1 MKADPGYFGPDS
13 MMWKVNKEITV
24 LFGGARALLMHA
36 AHPLIAAGARQTS
49 FYQRDPWKRLIRT
62 LSLQNSVTFGTK
74 EEADE
79 SAHRINKLHEV
90 IKGTDEVSGGYYDAL
105 DHEQLL
111 WVHACLQISSIYFYE
126 KTVKKLTTEEK
137 DLYHKENTV
146 AAEMVLVDPKQMPTT
161 HEGLKQWVIEK
172 SKEKPFDKVL
182 FGLGIRFVGETVA
195 KKLAKRFGSI
205 DSLKKASLEEL
216 IQTEDIGERIAKSLV
231 AYFSDPKNQDLL
243 SQLQIFGLQLELKLT
258 TLALHSQFSGK
269 RFVVSGVFESFSR
282 EDLKKEIEDLGG
294 IIASSIS
301 SKTDYLVAGEG
312 IGPSKKAKAEQLG
325 IPLLNELEYMQ
336 LKQ

>member
-1 MKADPGYFGPDS
+1 MKGDPGYFGPQS

-90 IKGTDEVSGGYYDAL
+90 INGEDEITGGYYDAL

-126 KTVKKLTTEEK
+126 KTVKKLTVKEKNQYHEE
-137 DLYHKENTV
+137 NSI
-146 AAEMVLVDPKQMPTT
+146 AAEMVLVDRKIMPKT
-161 HEGLKQWVIEK
+161 HEELKNWVIEK
-172 SKEKPFDKVL
+172 SKEK
-182 FGLGIRFVGETVA
+182 
-195 KKLAKRFGSI
+195 
-205 DSLKKASLEEL
+205 
-216 IQTEDIGERIAKSLV
+216 
-231 AYFSDPKNQDLL
+231 
-243 SQLQIFGLQLELKLT
+243 
-258 TLALHSQFSGK
+258 
-269 RFVVSGVFESFSR
+269 
-282 EDLKKEIEDLGG
+282 
-294 IIASSIS
+294 
-301 SKTDYLVAGEG
+301 DYLVLTDVAIDVADIINGGPVPRHIKPIWPFIAFTAFNTLPPEFKNIYG
-312 IGPSKKAKAEQLG
+312 IKETKFKTA
-325 IPLLNELEYMQ
+325 LLNFNLYF
-336 LKQ
+336 LKYSRPFLPPFFRLIAPARWAKQRLTRNPNLSFKDKSKLL

>member
-1 MKADPGYFGPDS
+1 MKADPGYFGPNS

-90 IKGTDEVSGGYYDAL
+90 INGNDEITGGYYDAL

-126 KTVKKLTTEEK
+126 KTVRKLSEDEK
-137 DLYHKENTV
+137 NQYHRENSV
-146 AAEMVLVDPKQMPTT
+146 AAKMVLVDDKLMPKT
-161 HEGLKQWVIEK
+161 HDGLKQWVIQKSNEK
-172 SKEKPFDKVL
+172 
-182 FGLGIRFVGETVA
+182 
-195 KKLAKRFGSI
+195 
-205 DSLKKASLEEL
+205 
-216 IQTEDIGERIAKSLV
+216 
-231 AYFSDPKNQDLL
+231 
-243 SQLQIFGLQLELKLT
+243 
-258 TLALHSQFSGK
+258 
-269 RFVVSGVFESFSR
+269 
-282 EDLKKEIEDLGG
+282 
-294 IIASSIS
+294 
-301 SKTDYLVAGEG
+301 DYLVLTDVAEDVAEIINGGPVPRHIKPIWPFIAFTAFNTLPKEFKNIYG
-312 IGPSKKAKAEQLG
+312 IKETKYKNILLNFNLYLLKLSR
-325 IPLLNELEYMQ
+325 PLLPPFFRLIAPARWA
-336 LKQ
+336 KQRLTKNPNLTFKDKSRLL

>member
-1 MKADPGYFGPDS
+1 MKGDPGYFGPQS

-90 IKGTDEVSGGYYDAL
+90 IKGEDEVTGGYYDAL

-126 KTVKKLTTEEK
+126 KTVKKLTEKEKNQYHEE
-137 DLYHKENTV
+137 NSI
-146 AAEMVLVDPKQMPTT
+146 AAEMVLVDREIMPKT
-161 HEGLKQWVIEK
+161 HEELKNWVIEK
-172 SKEKPFDKVL
+172 SREKDYLLLTDVALDVADIISGGPVPRHIKPIWPFIAFTAFNTLPPEFKYIYGIKETKFK
-182 FGLGIRFVGETVA
+182 
-195 KKLAKRFGSI
+195 
-205 DSLKKASLEEL
+205 
-216 IQTEDIGERIAKSLV
+216 
-231 AYFSDPKNQDLL
+231 
-243 SQLQIFGLQLELKLT
+243 T
-258 TLALHSQFSGK
+258 TLLNFNLYLLKYSRPFLPPFFRLIAPARWAKQRLT
-269 RFVVSGVFESFSR
+269 RNPNLSFK
-282 EDLKKEIEDLGG
+282 DK
-294 IIASSIS
+294 
-301 SKTDYLVAGEG
+301 SK
-312 IGPSKKAKAEQLG
+312 
-325 IPLLNELEYMQ
+325 LL
-336 LKQ
+336 